1 MGRIHVLLNA
11 AVSADGKL
19 APASRRRVRLGSPR
33 DLARMDRIRASCDA
47 ILIGAGTLRSEDP
60 PLQVRSPALLRA
72 RRREGRDHLLTNIVL
87 SRGLD
92 LPYASRFFR
101 DPAVPRIIAAPAT
114 AARRKVLRAGDHAE
128 VLLAGTAGV
137 DPRRLLALLARRG
150 IRRLVVEGGGEIYG
164 LFLRA
169 RLVDEI
175 HLTVCPLLLGGGT
188 APTLFDGEGFDG
200 PPFPALRL
208 DLCRREGDE
217 VYLRYTGAR

>member
-1 MGRIHVLLNA
+1 MKKVHVLLNA

-19 APASRRRVRLGSPR
+19 APSSRRRVRLGSAR
-33 DLARMDRIRASCDA
+33 DLARLDRIRASCDA
-47 ILIGAGTLRSEDP
+47 ILIGAGTLRAEDP
-60 PLQVRSPALLRA
+60 PLQVRSPALIRA
-72 RRREGRDHLLTNIVL
+72 RRREGRDLLLTTIVL

-92 LPYASRFFR
+92 LPFSSRFFR
-101 DPAVPRIIAAPAT
+101 DPAVPRIIAAPAP
-114 AARRKVLRAGDHAE
+114 APRRKLLEARDHAE
-128 VLLAGTAGV
+128 VFLAGRAGV
-137 DPRRLLALLARRG
+137 DPRRLLALLADRG

-169 RLVDEI
+169 GLVDEI

-188 APTLFDGEGFDG
+188 APTLFDGEGFED

-217 VYLRYTGAR
+217 VYLRYTGAP

>member
-1 MGRIHVLLNA
+1 MNRVHVLLNA

-19 APASRRRVRLGSPR
+19 APSSRRRVRLGSAR

-60 PLQVRSPALLRA
+60 PLQVRSPALVRA
-72 RRREGRDHLLTNIVL
+72 RRREGRDRLLTNVVL

-101 DPAVPRIIAAPAT
+101 DAAVPRIIAAPAT
-114 AARRKVLRAGDHAE
+114 APRRKVLRAGDHGE

-137 DPRRLLALLARRG
+137 DPRRLLSLLARRG
-150 IRRLVVEGGGEIYG
+150 IRRLVVEGGGQIYG

-169 RLVDEI
+169 GLVDEI
-175 HLTVCPLLLGGGT
+175 HLTVCPMLIGGGT

-217 VYLRYTGAR
+217 VYLRYTGSR